1 MRFPERLRFVIG
13 ALEGH
18 RLRSVLSALGI
29 AIGITAVLLLTS
41 LGEGTRLYIIEQFSQ
56 FGTNLIAVV
65 PGNVKTIGIP
75 GVFGGSTHPLDL
87 EDAAAIRRM
96 EGVKALTPVVMGQ
109 ARVEHRRMGRSV
121 YIYGVSH
128 EVPSTWNFQ
137 VGEGA
142 FLPVMDY
149 SRRSQV
155 AVLGPRV
162 ARELFGSAPPL
173 GERVKIGGES
183 FRVIGIMAPK
193 GQMLGFDIDDAV
205 YIPAGTAMALFNLRE
220 CHEIDVVARSAEEVD
235 RLVSAI
241 HDLVRKRHRGQE
253 DFSIQTQADML
264 GALSRVMAIITL
276 AVGGI
281 AGISLLVGAIGILT
295 IMWVS
300 VHERT
305 FEIGLLRAL
314 GVTRAGVAGL
324 FLLEA
329 TTLSLAGGLGGLAA
343 GYLLKAA
350 MQLAV
355 PGLPM
360 EIPWYAVAGA
370 LAMSFGV
377 GMASGY
383 LPARRA
389 ASLDPVEALRA
400 E

>member
-1 MRFPERLRFVIG
+1 VG

-29 AIGITAVLLLTS
+29 AIGIAAVLLLTS
-41 LGEGTRLYIIEQFSQ
+41 LGEGTRRYIIAEFSQ
-56 FGTNLIAVV
+56 FGTNLLAVV

-87 EDAAAIRRM
+87 DDAAAIRRLD
-96 EGVKALTPVVMGQ
+96 GVRALTPVVMGQ

-121 YIYGVSH
+121 FIYGVSH
-128 EVPSTWNFQ
+128 EVPDTWSFR
-137 VGEGA
+137 VAEGT
-142 FLPVMDY
+142 FLPALEY
-149 SRRSQV
+149 SRKSQV
-155 AVLGPRV
+155 AVLGPKV
-162 ARELFGSAPPL
+162 ARELFGQRSPL

-183 FRVIGIMAPK
+183 FRVVGVMAPK
-193 GQMLGFDIDDAV
+193 GQLLGFDIDDAV
-205 YIPAGTAMALFNLRE
+205 YIPAATAMALFNLRD
-220 CHEIDVVARSAEEVD
+220 CNEIDVAARSAAEVD
-235 RLVSAI
+235 PLVAAI
-241 HDLVRKRHRGQE
+241 HDLLLKRHRGQE
-253 DFSIQTQADML
+253 DFTVQTQADML

-329 TTLSLAGGLGGLAA
+329 VSLSLAGGLSGLAT
-343 GYLLKAA
+343 GFLIKGA
-350 MQLAV
+350 MRVAV

-360 EIPWYAVAGA
+360 EIPWYAVAGSV
-370 LAMSFGV
+370 AMSFAV

>member
-1 MRFPERLRFVIG
+1 MRLPERLRFVIG

-29 AIGITAVLLLTS
+29 AIGIAAVLLLTS
-41 LGEGTRLYIIEQFSQ
+41 LGEGTRRYIVTEFSQ
-56 FGTNLIAVV
+56 FGTNLLAIV

-87 EDAAAIRRM
+87 EDAAAIRRLD
-96 EGVKALTPVVMGQ
+96 GVGALTPVVMGQ

-128 EVPSTWNFQ
+128 EVPDAWSFR
-137 VGEGA
+137 VSEGA
-142 FLPVMDY
+142 FLPAMDY
-149 SRRSQV
+149 SRKSQV
-155 AVLGPRV
+155 VVLGPKV
-162 ARELFGSAPPL
+162 AHELLGEDSPL
-173 GERVKIGGES
+173 GERVKIGGET

-193 GQMLGFDIDDAV
+193 GQLLGFDIDDAV

-220 CHEIDVVARSAEEVD
+220 CHEIDVSVRTAADVD
-235 RLVSAI
+235 RLVRDV
-241 HDLVRKRHRGQE
+241 HDLIKKRHRGQE
-253 DFSIQTQADML
+253 DFTIQTQADML
-264 GALSRVMAIITL
+264 GALNRIMGIITL
-276 AVGGI
+276 SVGAI

-305 FEIGLLRAL
+305 YEIGLLRAL
-314 GVTRAGVAGL
+314 GVTRSGVAGL

-343 GYLLKAA
+343 GYLVKGA
-350 MQLAV
+350 MKLAV

-360 EIPWYAVAGA
+360 EIPWYAVVSAVG
-370 LAMSFGV
+370 MSFAV

>member
-1 MRFPERLRFVIG
+1 MTIAERLRFVLG

-29 AIGITAVLLLTS
+29 AIGIAAVILLTS
-41 LGEGTRLYIIEQFSQ
+41 LGEGTRRYIVSEFSQ

-87 EDAAAIRRM
+87 EDAAAIRRLD
-96 EGVKALTPVVMGQ
+96 GVGAVTPVVMGQ

-128 EVPSTWNFQ
+128 EVPATWRFQ

-142 FLPVMDY
+142 FLPAADY
-149 SRRSQV
+149 SRKAQV

-162 ARELFGSAPPL
+162 ARELFGGASPL
-173 GERVKIGGES
+173 GERIKIGGQT
-183 FRVIGIMAPK
+183 FRVIGVMAPK
-193 GQMLGFDIDDAV
+193 GQLLGFDIDDAA

-220 CHEIDVVARSAEEVD
+220 CHEIDVAADDAAGVD
-235 RLVSAI
+235 ALVGSI
-241 HDLVRKRHRGQE
+241 HALLTKRHRGQE
-253 DFSIQTQADML
+253 DFTIQTQADML
-264 GALSRVMAIITL
+264 GALSRVMGMITL

-314 GVTRAGVAGL
+314 GVTRSGVAGL

-329 TTLSLAGGLGGLAA
+329 VTLSLAGGLGGLAA
-343 GYLLKAA
+343 GYAIKAA
-350 MQLAV
+350 LKIAV

-360 EIPWYAVAGA
+360 EVPWYAVAGA